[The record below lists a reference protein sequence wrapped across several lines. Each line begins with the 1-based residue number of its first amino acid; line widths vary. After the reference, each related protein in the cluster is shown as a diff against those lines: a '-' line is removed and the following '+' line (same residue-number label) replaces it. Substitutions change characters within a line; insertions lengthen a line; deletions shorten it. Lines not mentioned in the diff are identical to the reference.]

1 MKILNTCYN
10 AEWPKNYT
18 GRYIY
23 SVRWVELTIDF
34 GCSKSCFAWADRKLA
49 EQLGKRVEHPNQS
62 QPNPTHVRDVMPH
75 PVTSSN

>member
-10 AEWPKNYT
+10 AEWPENYT

-34 GCSKSCFAWADRKLA
+34 GCSTISSCSAWADRKLA
-49 EQLGKRVEHPNQS
+49 
-62 QPNPTHVRDVMPH
+62 
-75 PVTSSN
+75 